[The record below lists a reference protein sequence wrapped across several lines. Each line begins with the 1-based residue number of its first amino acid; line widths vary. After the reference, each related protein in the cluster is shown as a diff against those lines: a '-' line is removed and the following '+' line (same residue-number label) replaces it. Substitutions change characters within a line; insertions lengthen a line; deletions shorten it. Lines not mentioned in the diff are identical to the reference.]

1 MENKENFYKLGVESA
16 LDSSKRIQ
24 ELAQKYEKK
33 YGVVAR
39 KQFLL
44 GVMSV
49 VRQYSNYYSEI
60 DNPKA
65 DINKYTE
72 RHAK

>member
-1 MENKENFYKLGVESA
+1 MENKEDFYKLGIESA

-33 YGVVAR
+33 YGLVAR

-49 VRQYSNYYSEI
+49 VRQYSNNFLEI
-60 DNPKA
+60 DDPRE

-72 RHAK
+72 RHTK